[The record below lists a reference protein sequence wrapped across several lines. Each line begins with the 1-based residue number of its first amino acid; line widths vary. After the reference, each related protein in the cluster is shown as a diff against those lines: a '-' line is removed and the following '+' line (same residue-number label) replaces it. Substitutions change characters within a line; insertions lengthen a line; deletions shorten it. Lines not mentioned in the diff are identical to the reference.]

1 MAGVSAVYKQLSR
14 GESIST
20 KENHADKF
28 TDVVPIGSRVAVY
41 GQAKISSYHRNCCWR
56 RERQYNMW

>member
-1 MAGVSAVYKQLSR
+1 MAGVSAVYKHLSR

-20 KENHADKF
+20 KENHADKS

-56 RERQYNMW
+56 RERQCNR

>member
-1 MAGVSAVYKQLSR
+1 MAGVSAIYKHLSR

-20 KENHADKF
+20 KENHAGKLIG
-28 TDVVPIGSRVAVY
+28 VVPIGSRVAVY

-56 RERQYNMW
+56 RERQCNR